1 MKANIQI
8 EQFDNG
14 ITIKWKDA
22 EGEHD
27 QQAIV
32 ALERDKEMSIG
43 KTIWEDIKMIMDS
56 HLCNAVEMEIEY
68 KPIKEQQ

>member
-1 MKANIQI
+1 MKVTIVV

-27 QQAIV
+27 PQAIV
-32 ALERDKEMSIG
+32 ALDRDKEMSIG
-43 KTIWEDIKMIMDS
+43 KTIWEDVKMIMDS
-56 HLCNAVEMEIEY
+56 QLCNAVEMEIEY
-68 KPIKEQQ
+68 KPMK

>member
-14 ITIKWKDA
+14 ITIRWEDV

-27 QQAIV
+27 PQAIV
-32 ALERDKEMSIG
+32 ALDRDKEMSIG

-56 HLCNAVEMEIEY
+56 QLCNAVEMNIEY
-68 KPIKEQQ
+68 KPFEP